1 MFNIVKGEIMGNPLE
16 VKVYDDL
23 EKALRNLKRK
33 VVREGV
39 FKELKKRRF
48 HEKPSI
54 RRKRKKLEASRKRPS

>member
-54 RRKRKKLEASRKRPS
+54 KRKRKKLEASRKRPS